1 MSNRSSWFG
10 SPLSSS
16 QSQSGSTM
24 SLNGGKQHGYSSSKP
39 KEPRPQRATM
49 IAGAIGQGIR
59 EAILVT
65 EEDISVLKSSLE
77 TLSLQSQ
84 QVIWHCSLCPYFSLI
99 WWLLVDLMFVEKK
112 SVIVVE
118 RDTHLTD
125 CFNWIETRDPSFML
139 AALSQLF
146 IFFSPHLSF
155 SVFPYSN
162 EHVTVAR
169 TYLWPW
175 KGKHSERQ
183 WLTISTICYFRLA
196 TRNR

>member
-99 WWLLVDLMFVEKK
+99 LWLLVDLIFVEKREGNRRRAGHAPDRLFQLNRNPRLEFHVGRLVTTFYFFV
-112 SVIVVE
+112 SALIIF
-118 RDTHLTD
+118 
-125 CFNWIETRDPSFML
+125 CFSILKWTRDSRKDVPMTL
-139 AALSQLF
+139 K
-146 IFFSPHLSF
+146 
-155 SVFPYSN
+155 
-162 EHVTVAR
+162 R
-169 TYLWPW
+169 
-175 KGKHSERQ
+175 
-183 WLTISTICYFRLA
+183 
-196 TRNR
+196 